1 MHMNY
6 DQLQGAVAAAKKQ
19 FGLLLKKYPDL
30 IPKTDGP
37 MNPYL
42 VMSLPGEQVGI
53 TCSAKDILKKIPTMV
68 IDSSAKTKAL
78 ALLSRIKTLERRDKA
93 DLEIK
98 PLLQEYGQVASQLQ
112 YDGKTPI
119 EIRFHLLDYNLIW
132 KVQADDLIDRNLTS
146 QSKASIRI
154 VLGTLERFA
163 FGQNAAEPATSKVSD
178 EH

>member
-1 MHMNY
+1 MLNY

-19 FGLLLKKYPDL
+19 FGLLRKKYLPLD
-30 IPKTDGP
+30 
-37 MNPYL
+37 PYL
-42 VMSLPGEQVGI
+42 VLSLPGEQVGI
-53 TCSAKDILKKIPTMV
+53 NGSGEEILQKIPTMV

-98 PLLQEYGQVASQLQ
+98 LLLQEYGQVASQLQ

-132 KVQADDLIDRNLTS
+132 EVQVDDLIDRNLTS
-146 QSKASIRI
+146 HSKASIRI